1 MRTKLFI
8 LTLVLSY
15 GFNLSGQ
22 EKVVYI
28 EQPLEKKVSHIRLSK
43 NAEADILYS
52 KSSAMGSPS
61 KLQITSTGIDSGLVG
76 DLRDICKLIDD
87 TLIVYEN
94 KRLKEKQ
101 IRLLITTK
109 EPISSI
115 VLDNNAKAKIE
126 FKEDIELFKLIANE
140 HSACVFP
147 SSVNADSIIVVG
159 KSYSEITF
167 YDIYVDKSIELN
179 LESKANFDARKGGFN
194 PAGAQSFSFT
204 IGSNIY
210 LFGSKY
216 PRIESNKNKSN
227 SPISQSEDKQIRI
240 GYPGFNFEIGM
251 NSLITLANDNTYN
264 STIGMS
270 SSIAFWFPIN
280 LTKKHSIYT
289 GFSMTTDQIN
299 MINPLTIKDG
309 KLTIFDI
316 ESEVGIS
323 NYNSKITT
331 FNIGIPIVFEYALN
345 SKRKFGIMLGVTP
358 SYVLKRKNLGLIN
371 TFERD
376 NRCYAETFN
385 NNNILNRFQ
394 LDARFSLN
402 YSAWQLFFDYG
413 LIPLLKTEKE
423 KTVNVLRIGIAVDA
437 MRYMG
442 YNK

>member
-15 GFNLSGQ
+15 GLNLAGQ

-28 EQPLEKKVSHIRLSK
+28 EQPIEKKVSHIRLSK

-52 KSSAMGSPS
+52 KSSAMGNPS
-61 KLQITSTGIDSGLVG
+61 KLQITSTGIDSSLIG
-76 DLRDICKLIDD
+76 DLRNVCKLIDD

-94 KRLKEKQ
+94 KRLKEKR

-109 EPISSI
+109 EPIISI
-115 VLDNNAKAKIE
+115 TLDSNAKGKIE
-126 FKEDIELFKLIANE
+126 FKEDIEHFKLIANE
-140 HSACVFP
+140 HSGCVFT

-159 KSYSEITF
+159 KSYSEIIF

-179 LESKANFDARKGGFN
+179 LESKANFDAKKGGFN
-194 PAGAQSFSFT
+194 PAGAQSFSFPKDA
-204 IGSNIY
+204 NIY
-210 LFGSKY
+210 FFGSKY
-216 PRIESNKNKSN
+216 PRMESNINKSN
-227 SPISQSEDKQIRI
+227 SSISQSEDKQIRI
-240 GYPGFNFEIGM
+240 GYPGFNYGIGM
-251 NSLITLANDNTYN
+251 NSLTTLANDKTYN
-264 STIGMS
+264 STIGIS
-270 SSIAFWFPIN
+270 STIAFWFPIY

-289 GFSMTTDQIN
+289 GFSMTTDQIY
-299 MINPLTIKDG
+299 MINPLTIKDE

-316 ESEVGIS
+316 DSEVGIS
-323 NYNSKITT
+323 NYNSKISTL
-331 FNIGIPIVFEYALN
+331 NIGIPIVFEYTLN
-345 SKRKFGIMLGVTP
+345 PKRKFGIMLGVTP
-358 SYVLKRKNLGLIN
+358 SYVLKGKNFGLIN

-376 NRCYAETFN
+376 NRNYTETFN

-423 KTVNVLRIGIAVDA
+423 RAVNVLRIGLAVDM
-437 MRYMG
+437 MRYLE